1 MAMWSTTDL
10 EPGVDADMND
20 MIKPIVTEDAPR
32 PIGPYSQAIVVG
44 GFVFCSGQLGIDP
57 KVGELVGRDA
67 PAQADR
73 AIMNLEA
80 VLETAGSSLDLVFKV
95 TLYLKDMKDF
105 PAVNDVYARHFGEAK
120 PARTTVEVSALPKG
134 ALVELDA
141 VALVR

>member
-1 MAMWSTTDL
+1 MWSSTDH

-20 MIKPIVTEDAPR
+20 RFRSIMTEDAPK

-44 GFVFCSGQLGIDP
+44 GFVFCSGQLGMDP
-57 KVGELVGRDA
+57 KAGELVWRDA

-73 AIMNLEA
+73 AIMNLKA
-80 VLETAGSSLDLVFKV
+80 VLETAGSSLDLVLKV

-105 PAVNDVYARHFGEAK
+105 PAVNEVYARHFGKAK
-120 PARTTVEVSALPKG
+120 PARSTVEVSALPKG